1 MSRDSKQQKTS
12 DVKWYS
18 PFDVKII
25 GIDTTD
31 GPEHNLCDTISN
43 ATPITEAG
51 IRHTMEHGID
61 EPCIALR
68 DGDDLL
74 IWRGRR
80 RTRVA
85 REACKRLEAEGRA
98 PILLPLIIKRGAH
111 DAKGVLGARILE
123 NWLRRDLS
131 IIDKAQEANL
141 VISRGEMTED
151 EVCDHLGIKLPRL
164 KEMLKLLNLA
174 APVKEAVAS
183 GALAAS
189 SAAPLA
195 KLSVAEQKQKLTE
208 LLKDGAKPTINR
220 VRAATGASEVQTPK
234 VRLARAADA
243 LQAIAGDL
251 ALLIG
256 DDHPMMASL
265 SMLAHAVT
273 GKTWQ
278 ELTAP
283 VASTTDEQPQQE
295 SMAL

>member
-25 GIDTTD
+25 GIDTDD
-31 GPEHNLCDTISN
+31 GPEHNLCDAISN

-51 IRHTMEHGID
+51 IRYTMEHGID

-68 DGDDLL
+68 DGDQLL

-141 VISRGEMTED
+141 LIERGEMTEED
-151 EVCDHLGIKLPRL
+151 VCEHLGIKLPRL
-164 KEMLKLLNLA
+164 KEMLKLLNLST
-174 APVKEAVAS
+174 PVKEAVAS

-189 SAAPLA
+189 SAAPLT
-195 KLSVAEQKQKLTE
+195 KLSVAEQKQKLAE
-208 LLKDGAKPTINR
+208 ILKDGAKPTIHR

-234 VRLARAADA
+234 VRLTKAADA
-243 LQAIAGDL
+243 LQAIAPDL
-251 ALLIG
+251 ASLID

-265 SMLAHAVT
+265 SVLCHAVT

-278 ELTAP
+278 QLTAP
-283 VASTTDEQPQQE
+283 VVADEPQQE
-295 SMAL
+295 AFAL